1 MSSQIKGENQA
12 IKSEGSG
19 KESNQSNWASS
30 EAGNKRTNSGNQGK
44 NQEKPKAFT
53 IKYKRPRGSIACS
66 VCRSRKVRCDAAI
79 HMPCTNCITFGCE
92 CTLPETKKRGSGTGA
107 SKAKRTRASD
117 NAGIK
122 ANPDIIDPSSRSLRG
137 TREASS
143 GQGNEGGHTF
153 KNSEPLFNI
162 SQVSVLPSLT
172 SANSGRLRAKFDEK
186 RSVTFFGPS
195 SIGGVTQDVGEH
207 HTLLPDE
214 IRKVQDKYLDSAEL
228 EILKLRGAFLL
239 PPKDLALELIEQYF
253 EHVHP
258 LMPVINRTEFME
270 KFNDPDDSPS
280 LMLMHTVFLCGCLVS
295 ENPLLHDSEG
305 TTGLATLTFFRRA
318 KALYDANYETDPVP
332 LLQTV
337 ILLGSF
343 GEGIEDVTRNAYYWT
358 KVAIILAQGYGFQR
372 DIRNSNTLNTSEKKI
387 WRRIWWCLFEKDRN
401 VAVAFGRPISIDLGD
416 CDVPMLTME
425 DFDES
430 EPGKPS
436 PYPINELQALY
447 FIHLVKL
454 AEVTGEIM
462 KHQYSIKAEG
472 MRSKNRLSIVQ
483 HFDMLMGIWFSNLPP
498 RLLFS
503 LGDPSTQ
510 NFYSCLLNAQYYNR
524 LYLIHRSN
532 LIKMATSRS
541 TDPNNYKYPSWGI
554 SFQAARMICIV
565 SKILLEKGQ
574 VKYCPIMFIYI
585 IFSALMM
592 LVYHVDSS
600 NVAISSTAADSLYV
614 ARAVLKELATI
625 WPVASILLFV
635 FEKYAADRMKRAK
648 LIEKNNKISEYQ
660 EQTAMRH
667 MAGSTSS
674 YSVDLPAESFSNSYK
689 DTENPNFESSHM
701 PFTDTG
707 SNSKSKDG
715 NSKGNLKLEELILLF
730 KNPKDSGDAKREEA
744 VPSNATSDDTSS
756 TSTRSFPDIALV
768 TEDLQPHHNFFRNF
782 NPMQL
787 FPDSH
792 SLNSSRAQSPTLA
805 QDGHAGWNNLEF
817 GLPPGRTNGGPNFM
831 DSAFINMNLQALQA
845 PEDNGYLN
853 DDISSL
859 VNL

>member
-1 MSSQIKGENQA
+1 M
-12 IKSEGSG
+12 KSEGDG
-19 KESNQSNWASS
+19 KKGNQNNTASNETS
-30 EAGNKRTNSGNQGK
+30 NKRISNNNGNQNK

-79 HMPCTNCITFGCE
+79 HIPCTNCITFGCE
-92 CTLPETKKRGSGTGA
+92 CTLPETKKRGSGMGA
-107 SKAKRTRASD
+107 SKAKRTRTSD
-117 NAGIK
+117 NVGIMS
-122 ANPDIIDPSSRSLRG
+122 NPDIRDSSSGPLQGTGDTSSR
-137 TREASS
+137 
-143 GQGNEGGHTF
+143 QGSEGAHTF
-153 KNSEPLFNI
+153 KNSEPLLNI

-172 SANSGRLRAKFDEK
+172 SANSTRNRARFDEK

-195 SIGGVTQDVGEH
+195 SIGGVTQEVGEH

-214 IRKVQDKYLDSAEL
+214 IKKVQDRYLDSAEL
-228 EILKLRGAFLL
+228 EILKLRGAFFL
-239 PPKDLALELIEQYF
+239 PPKDLSSELVEHYF

-280 LMLMHTVFLCGCLVS
+280 LMLIHAVFLCGCLIS
-295 ENPLLHDSEG
+295 ENPLLHDSEC
-305 TTGLATLTFFRRA
+305 TTGLASLTFFRRA

-358 KVAIILAQGYGFQR
+358 KVAIIIAQGYGFQR
-372 DIRNSNTLNTSEKKI
+372 DVRNSNTLSTSEKKI

-436 PYPINELQALY
+436 PYPINELQVLY

-472 MRSKNRLSIVQ
+472 MRSNNRLSIVQ

-541 TDPNNYKYPSWGI
+541 TDPDNYKYPSWGI

-565 SKILLEKGQ
+565 SKILFEKGQ

-600 NVAISSTAADSLYV
+600 NASISSTAADSLYI
-614 ARAVLKELATI
+614 ARAVLKELAFR
-625 WPVASILLFV
+625 WPVASILLTV
-635 FEKYAADRMKRAK
+635 FEKYGADRMKRAR
-648 LIEKNNKISEYQ
+648 LIEKNNQISEYQ
-660 EQTAMRH
+660 ERTAMRN
-667 MAGSTSS
+667 MSGSSTSNCG
-674 YSVDLPAESFSNSYK
+674 VDLPAETFSNSYK
-689 DTENPNFESSHM
+689 DTKNRDVAGSHM
-701 PFTDTG
+701 PFMNTDKKPKPNDG
-707 SNSKSKDG
+707 S
-715 NSKGNLKLEELILLF
+715 SKGNLKLEELILLF
-730 KNPKDSGDAKREEA
+730 KNPKDSGAKQGESRR
-744 VPSNATSDDTSS
+744 SNAASDDTSS
-756 TSTRSFPDIALV
+756 ISTRSFPDITLV
-768 TEDLQPHHNFFRNF
+768 TEDLQPHQHFFRNF

-792 SLNSSRAQSPTLA
+792 SLNSLRAQSPMLA
-805 QDGHAGWNNLEF
+805 QDDHASWNNLEF
-817 GLPPGRTNGGPNFM
+817 TLPPGRMNGGPNFM